1 MPFTPETAAEA
12 GQQSGLARR
21 QAIIERA
28 ARAQVVDRVVSET
41 EDLAPAALAASLALI
56 EKVQNAS
63 AELEIEDPLG
73 LQRMANAAEIVHRIS
88 RLASGQSTANV
99 AHAQLTDE
107 ERKERMAHLRSI
119 AEANAAARAADA
131 APPDAE

>member
-1 MPFTPETAAEA
+1 M
-12 GQQSGLARR
+12 
-21 QAIIERA
+21 
-28 ARAQVVDRVVSET
+28 
-41 EDLAPAALAASLALI
+41 APAALAASLALI

-99 AHAQLTDE
+99 AHAQLSDE
-107 ERKERMAHLRSI
+107 ERRERMAQLRAI
-119 AEANAAARAADA
+119 AEANAAQRDA
-131 APPDAE
+131 AQHDAEQ